1 MRHTKNNAQSVE
13 VVCIGGINV
22 ELNRRA
28 IKNIHLSVLPPSGK
42 VRLSIPNDT
51 SEQKIRLAIVNKLAW
66 IKKQQADFAGQ
77 ERQSIREMV
86 NGECH
91 YLWGKKYRL
100 KLVEAKGRYSVTAK
114 GNGNLVLAVAENT
127 STDNKLKLLNR
138 FYRDEMQ
145 RALEKLL
152 PKWESKLGVNAGSLN
167 IKKMKTKWG
176 SCNIQAKR
184 IWLNLELAKKP
195 PECMEFI
202 LAHELIHLLER
213 HHNDRFRSLM
223 DQHMPNWRERRNLLN
238 SLPLAYEDW
247 QY

>member
-1 MRHTKNNAQSVE
+1 M
-13 VVCIGGINV
+13 
-22 ELNRRA
+22 
-28 IKNIHLSVLPPSGK
+28 PPNGK

-51 SEQKIRLAIVNKLAW
+51 SEQKVRLAIVNKLAW

-77 ERQSIREMV
+77 ERQSVREMV

-91 YLWGKKYRL
+91 YLWGNKYRL
-100 KLVEAKGRYSVTAK
+100 KLIEAKGGYSVTAR

-145 RALEKLL
+145 RSLEKLL
-152 PKWESKLGVNAGSLN
+152 PQWEKKLGVNAGSLN

-202 LAHELIHLLER
+202 LAHELVHLLER
-213 HHNDRFRSLM
+213 HHNEKFRSLM
-223 DQHMPNWRERRNLLN
+223 DNHMPNWRERRDLLN

-247 QY
+247 SY

>member
-13 VVCIGGINV
+13 VVRIGDIDV

-28 IKNIHLSVLPPSGK
+28 IKNTHLSVLPPNGK
-42 VRLSIPNDT
+42 VRLSIPKDT

-100 KLVEAKGRYSVTAK
+100 KLVEAKGRYRVTAK
-114 GNGNLVLAVAENT
+114 GNGNLVLEVAENT

-145 RALEKLL
+145 RSLEKLL
-152 PKWESKLGVNAGSLN
+152 PQWEKKLGVNAGSIN

-202 LAHELIHLLER
+202 LAHELVHLLER

-223 DQHMPNWRERRNLLN
+223 DKHMPNWRERRNLLN

-247 QY
+247 SY